1 MLLNQLI
8 ESRLLNKRKTAY
20 CISGVLQYCDGIL
33 QNRFVVHLQSFFL
46 NTPKF
51 LIKSHLL
58 AGSSVPFYRYIP
70 TWAFIVLPI
79 RCVCWNENSKRNI
92 FKTISPAPG
101 EIPSMRTTSGTLTT
115 TP

>member
-58 AGSSVPFYRYIP
+58 AGSLLTLPANNGVDDRFSTLILVLENPLSVR
-70 TWAFIVLPI
+70 
-79 RCVCWNENSKRNI
+79 
-92 FKTISPAPG
+92 
-101 EIPSMRTTSGTLTT
+101 
-115 TP
+115 